1 MRKQDYYNEFFAFKQ
16 QKFNFNFYMQEFWK
30 GNRVFQMVDQLAFD
44 SNQNP
49 CNFEYAKIYDKQN
62 FIVSALFRHTR
73 PTPSLAFE
81 ASGR

>member
-1 MRKQDYYNEFFAFKQ
+1 
-16 QKFNFNFYMQEFWK
+16 
-30 GNRVFQMVDQLAFD
+30 MVDQLAFD